1 MRLSEDKT
9 SKLKIALKNHI
20 KQHGKKEAIHAFL
33 YLILSTLWAIV
44 DATLFLLLTSVSLPI
59 IPSNII
65 SDIWGMITSFSLN
78 LKRNFKHNDYV
89 KLRFLSY
96 VIISLT
102 WTVISTGLVYFFIEW
117 LGLEKA
123 IAKMLQIIIMA
134 IPLYIANRLLTF
146 KTFSPNKKTDK
157 A

>member
-1 MRLSEDKT
+1 MRLSENKT
-9 SKLKIALKNHI
+9 SKLKIALKNNI

-78 LKRNFKHNDYV
+78 LKRNFKHNDHV

-102 WTVISTGLVYFFIEW
+102 WTAISTGLVYFFIEW
-117 LGLEKA
+117 LGMQKA
-123 IAKMLQIIIMA
+123 IAKILQIIIMA

-146 KTFSPNKKTDK
+146 KTFSSNKKTDK